1 MKDLIDRQDVLRV
14 LYTMPPEELKRKLKL
29 IEIVK
34 LMPSAQLEE
43 IRETGISRYGVAAW
57 LDSMGY
63 TKLAY
68 AVMDK
73 DRFPSA
79 QPERKRGKWV
89 FYEDRAPVWDIA
101 GEKTWARAYK
111 CSECGF
117 VHSVI
122 EDFGQYAFCPNC
134 GADMRGEQK

>member
-1 MKDLIDRQDVLRV
+1 MAEK
-14 LYTMPPEELKRKLKL
+14 
-29 IEIVK
+29 IVK
-34 LMPSAQLEE
+34 DSQGLVNDLVNNLVND
-43 IRETGISRYGVAAW
+43 TISRQAAIDVINESNSPIAEY
-57 LDSMGY
+57 LIGEIMALS
-63 TKLAY
+63 
-68 AVMDK
+68 
-73 DRFPSA
+73 SA

-111 CSECGF
+111 CSECSF

-134 GADMRGEQK
+134 GADMREDEQK

>member
-1 MKDLIDRQDVLRV
+1 MRDD
-14 LYTMPPEELKRKLKL
+14 T
-29 IEIVK
+29 
-34 LMPSAQLEE
+34 
-43 IRETGISRYGVAAW
+43 ISRKEAIDGFYEMAS
-57 LDSMGY
+57 D
-63 TKLAY
+63 
-68 AVMDK
+68 MDHLCTVS
-73 DRFPSA
+73 DYVQFLESLPHA
-79 QPERKRGKWV
+79 QHERKRGEWI

-134 GADMRGEQK
+134 GADMREVEDG